1 MASNYFAYEYLE
13 SSEAA
18 ELLRCSKR
26 TLARWRAEGIGPRY
40 CKRGGR
46 ILYPLALLRE
56 WVAQITKTPPRSEL

>member
-1 MASNYFAYEYLE
+1 MATGSIACEYLE
-13 SSEAA
+13 AAEAA

-46 ILYPLALLRE
+46 ILYPLVLVRE
-56 WVAQITKTPPRSEL
+56 WMAQITKTPVRSVA